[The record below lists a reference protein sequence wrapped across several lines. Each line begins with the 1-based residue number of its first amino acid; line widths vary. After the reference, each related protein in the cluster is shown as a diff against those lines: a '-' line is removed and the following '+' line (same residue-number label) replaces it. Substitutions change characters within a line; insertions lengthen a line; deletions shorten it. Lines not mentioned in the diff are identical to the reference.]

1 MIVVNEGISTQI
13 PMISIA
19 MLTYNHENFIEQ
31 AIKSVIS
38 QDTIF
43 SYQLIIGEDCS
54 SDNTREI
61 VLKYA
66 NIYPD
71 KIIAIF
77 QDFNVGIKTN
87 ALSVREY
94 LRGKYIATLE
104 GDDYWTDNHKL
115 QKQVEFLEHHSE
127 YIAVSCNH
135 IDVNEDGKEIVGLKK
150 IILTSGYA
158 YVDIYTLQ
166 EAQEYYLSGQTATLV
181 YRNIFNILNDNQ
193 IAVYDSCD
201 VIGDKKLNLVL
212 ACLGNIFRFKECM
225 SAYRHHDKAWTN
237 RKFVGG
243 MAFYGY
249 VSIKKLERLI
259 FDMFQIE
266 IDFTNGKL
274 RVWYGTV
281 FELIKNFNKENL
293 YAVKHIFNEGDKFK
307 KILYLITHTLTFIYR
322 IKRIL

>member
-1 MIVVNEGISTQI
+1 MIVINEEISTQI
-13 PMISIA
+13 PMVSIA
-19 MLTYNHENFIEQ
+19 MLTYNHESFIEQ

-54 SDNTREI
+54 NDNTREI

-66 NIYPD
+66 NLYPD
-71 KIIAIF
+71 RIIVIL

-87 ALSVREY
+87 ALSVRKY
-94 LRGKYIATLE
+94 LKGKYIATLE
-104 GDDYWTDNHKL
+104 GDDYWIDNNKL
-115 QKQVEFLEHHSE
+115 QKQVEFLEQHQE

-135 IDVNEDGKEIVGLKK
+135 MDVNEEGKEIVGLKK
-150 IILTSGYA
+150 ISLTSGYA
-158 YVDIYTLQ
+158 YVDIYTLH
-166 EAQEYYLSGQTATLV
+166 EAQAFYLSGQTATLV
-181 YRNIFNILNDNQ
+181 YRNIFKILNDNQ
-193 IAVYDSCD
+193 IAIYDSCD

-212 ACLGNIFRFKECM
+212 ACLGNVFRFKECM

-237 RKFVGG
+237 KKFIGG

-249 VSIKKLERLI
+249 VSLKKLEQLI
-259 FDMFQIE
+259 SDMFQIE
-266 IDFTNGKL
+266 LDFTNGKL

-281 FELIKNFNKENL
+281 FELIKNFNKENVC
-293 YAVKHIFNEGDKFK
+293 AVKYIFNEGDKLK
-307 KILYLITHTLTFIYR
+307 KILYLITHSLTFIWR